1 MNNKRVNNGLTQ
13 LIYEEDA
20 YAKVCTGKVLE
31 CKEVRRKT
39 EDTDVLLYGIVTDRT
54 VFFPEGGGQPA
65 DEGTL
70 AGEKVVDVQREDGK
84 VYHYVAKAFSPGEE
98 VELAIDFAVRYRRM
112 QNHSGEHLFCGLLHK
127 MYGYENV
134 GFHMSGD
141 CLTVDVNGVLTA
153 EDMKKL
159 EKLANEGIYA
169 NAQITAVYPET
180 PDEIEYRSKLDLK
193 EEIRVVII
201 ENYDACACC
210 APHVRS
216 TAEIGLIKVT
226 DFMSHRGGT
235 RFTLKCGADAMVD
248 YGILHDEIGQIMRIF
263 SSKRE
268 ECHLAAIRVGDQL
281 KAQQETIMQLK
292 RQITALHM
300 EKLRASV
307 EKNGGTGAELIFDE
321 ALDEVQMRT
330 LINEGVTIASGV
342 VAGFMGKDGEGY
354 RYIIGKKEG
363 AENPDLREL
372 AKALNGAL
380 NGRGGGSLKMIQGSV
395 AATREE
401 IEAFMR
407 GI

>member
-20 YAKVCTGKVLE
+20 YAKVCKAKVLE
-31 CKEVRRKT
+31 CKEVQRKT
-39 EDTDVLLYGIVTDRT
+39 EDKDALLYGIVTDCT

-84 VYHYVAKAFSPGEE
+84 VYHYVAKAFTPGEE

-159 EKLANEGIYA
+159 EKLANEGVYA
-169 NAQITAVYPET
+169 NAPITAVYPET
-180 PDEIEYRSKLDLK
+180 PDEMEYRSKLDLK

-216 TAEIGLIKVT
+216 TAEIGLIKVM

-235 RFTLKCGADAMVD
+235 RFTLKCGGDAVDD
-248 YGILHDEIGQIMRIF
+248 YGILHDEIGQLMRIF

-268 ECHLAAIRVGDQL
+268 ECHLAAARVSEQL
-281 KAQQETIMQLK
+281 KDQHETITALK

-300 EKLRASV
+300 DKMHEDVRNHPDKTV
-307 EKNGGTGAELIFDE
+307 HMIFDE

-330 LINEGVTIASGV
+330 LINEGVTIVSGV

-354 RYIIGKKEG
+354 RYIIGKNEG
-363 AENPDLREL
+363 VEKPDLREL
-372 AKALNGAL
+372 AKSLNGAL
-380 NGRGGGSLKMIQGSV
+380 SGRGGGSPKMIQGSV